1 MSGPRPAEGAFSAL
15 PALNTSE
22 LGRNLLLL
30 SEVDSTNRYLK
41 DNGGELPHG
50 TVCCTD
56 RQTAGKGRRGREWNV
71 PPGRS
76 LALSVLFKPAVL
88 PGRRGRRPCSP
99 SSADWRRPV
108 RWTA

>member
-1 MSGPRPAEGAFSAL
+1 MSGPRPAEGAFGAL

-56 RQTAGKGRRGREWNV
+56 RADCRERAARPGMERTA
-71 PPGRS
+71 
-76 LALSVLFKPAVL
+76 
-88 PGRRGRRPCSP
+88 
-99 SSADWRRPV
+99 RPV
-108 RWTA
+108 AGSLSTV